1 MPPGGLHRIMDNT
14 RAHAA
19 GCKGQR
25 AARSEQAT
33 PGMEVNR
40 MAAVR
45 QQTGGGY
52 QVTATETELAL
63 IKAALAET
71 ERVSR
76 FGIDILGEADQI
88 RDAEHTE
95 TSRLRREI
103 DALAMREA
111 ALRSLQKT
119 MSEIDRAARP
129 ALRQHDLDQFRSGA
143 GLPAQP
149 LR

>member
-1 MPPGGLHRIMDNT
+1 MDIP

-19 GCKGQR
+19 GRKGQR

-33 PGMEVNR
+33 PGMEVNQV
-40 MAAVR
+40 AAVR
-45 QQTGGGY
+45 QQVSGGY
-52 QVTATETELAL
+52 QVTVTETELAL
-63 IKAALAET
+63 IKAALAEA

-76 FGIDILGEADQI
+76 FGIEVLDEADQI
-88 RDAEHTE
+88 RDTQHIE

-111 ALRSLQKT
+111 SLRSLQKT